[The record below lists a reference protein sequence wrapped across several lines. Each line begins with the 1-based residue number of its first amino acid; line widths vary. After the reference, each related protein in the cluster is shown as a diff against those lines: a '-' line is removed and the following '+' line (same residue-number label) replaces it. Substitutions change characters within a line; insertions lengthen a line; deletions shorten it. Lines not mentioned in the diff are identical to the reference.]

1 VRRTTKYIKNL
12 LRQIFNPD
20 KLNSLRIILIIDL
33 ILEKIIFFQGS
44 NLRNQM
50 IIKVSLPLTISKKLR
65 HQVLISALYLEDLKI
80 LYLKEMKVIIQIKI
94 SMKTKNKYIRLLTR
108 TNHLVILHT
117 IASIIWTS

>member
-1 VRRTTKYIKNL
+1 MRRTTKYIKNL
-12 LRQIFNPD
+12 LSQIFNPD
-20 KLNSLRIILIIDL
+20 KLSSLRIILIIDL
-33 ILEKIIFFQGS
+33 ILVKIIFFQGS

-65 HQVLISALYLEDLKI
+65 HQVLISAHYLEDLRI

-94 SMKTKNKYIRLLTR
+94 SMKTKNKYIHLLTR
-108 TNHLVILHT
+108 TNHLVTLHT

>member
-1 VRRTTKYIKNL
+1 M
-12 LRQIFNPD
+12 LRQIFSPD

-33 ILEKIIFFQGS
+33 IFRKIIFFQGS

-65 HQVLISALYLEDLKI
+65 HQVLISAHYQEDLKI
-80 LYLKEMKVIIQIKI
+80 LYLKGMKVIIQIKI
-94 SMKTKNKYIRLLTR
+94 SMKTKNKYIHLLTR

-117 IASIIWTS
+117 IASIIRTS